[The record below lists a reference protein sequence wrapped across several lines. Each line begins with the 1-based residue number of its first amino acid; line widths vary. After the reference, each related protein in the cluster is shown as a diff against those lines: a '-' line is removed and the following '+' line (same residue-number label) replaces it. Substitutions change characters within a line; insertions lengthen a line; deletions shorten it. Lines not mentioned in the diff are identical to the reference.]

1 MNSFIY
7 VDEFLYL
14 LNSISRIN
22 IILIFESVPE
32 KYWEDIAKNYNN
44 SQFCECNNILKVL
57 MKMTSNANGELS
69 VSETNLRQ
77 DNLESMRSSS
87 GVGGDAR
94 ARRLGK
100 LESAHTA
107 VFVCDIQEKFS
118 SSIAHFDTIV
128 NNSER
133 LLKVA
138 NILGVPIIAT
148 EQYPKVSSAKY
159 H

>member
-1 MNSFIY
+1 MKSN
-7 VDEFLYL
+7 
-14 LNSISRIN
+14 LNT
-22 IILIFESVPE
+22 
-32 KYWEDIAKNYNN
+32 
-44 SQFCECNNILKVL
+44 
-57 MKMTSNANGELS
+57 MTSNSNGES
-69 VSETNLRQ
+69 HASETKLTQENM
-77 DNLESMRSSS
+77 DSMRSSS

-107 VFVCDIQEKFS
+107 VFVCDIQEKFAP
-118 SSIAHFDTIV
+118 SIAHFDTVV

-148 EQYPKVSSAKY
+148 EQYPKVIIA
-159 H
+159 